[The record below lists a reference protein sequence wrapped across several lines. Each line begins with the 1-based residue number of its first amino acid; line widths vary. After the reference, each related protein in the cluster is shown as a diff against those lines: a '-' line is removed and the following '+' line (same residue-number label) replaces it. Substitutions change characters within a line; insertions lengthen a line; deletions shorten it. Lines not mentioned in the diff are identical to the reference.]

1 MKETNNNILTD
12 KHIEEI
18 MTMFDS
24 KEDIEYVAK
33 TVENEEIAKEDY
45 GLSVSTYVEAKD
57 TREVIDIKVLNA
69 EIKASVSKIDLLR
82 SEIDKI
88 VADIEGA

>member
-1 MKETNNNILTD
+1 
-12 KHIEEI
+12 

-45 GLSVSTYVEAKD
+45 GLSVSTYVEVKD
-57 TREVIDIKVLNA
+57 TREVIDIKVLNT
-69 EIKASVSKIDLLR
+69 EIKATVSKIDSLR